1 MVAGLSFPYYSESK
15 ITFAPTYKFD
25 LGTDEYDSS

>member
-1 MVAGLSFPYYSESK
+1 MVMGQLKEGP

-25 LGTDEYDSS
+25 KGTLDYDTSRKP